1 MLHKIVTN
9 CFTNCYKLFYKLLQT
24 TFLFH
29 NMSESIKNKK
39 QTKPS
44 YCPHCNKT
52 FISKRRA
59 NKCIMSH
66 STSSPVYKVR
76 EQSQQQTKRKSP
88 ESGTSLIPYKKFSS
102 FDDFDEIEFEKL
114 VEDLKAKQK
123 LMVSLCIIPTG
134 EQIKLQIADSI
145 GKCSLSQPI
154 ILEMLTQ
161 KVDSLNAEQHELVAI
176 INDVELPLLKR
187 LSDQSSFQYE
197 RTQAHKAEVEAKIM
211 NGEYDLKYL
220 LAYKQHHKVLSM
232 YGELEIDKLN
242 PVLDLLKNIKNHFNA
257 VAGAINFNT

>member
-1 MLHKIVTN
+1 
-9 CFTNCYKLFYKLLQT
+9 
-24 TFLFH
+24 
-29 NMSESIKNKK
+29 
-39 QTKPS
+39 
-44 YCPHCNKT
+44 
-52 FISKRRA
+52 
-59 NKCIMSH
+59 MSH

-76 EQSQQQTKRKSP
+76 DQSQQQTKRKSP
-88 ESGTSLIPYKKFSS
+88 ESAMIPCKKFSS

-114 VEDLKAKQK
+114 IEDLNAKQK
-123 LMVSLCIIPTG
+123 LMVSLCIIPTA
-134 EQIKLQIADSI
+134 EQIKLQIAESI

-197 RTQAHKAEVEAKIM
+197 RTQAHKAEVEAKII

-232 YGELEIDKLN
+232 YGELEIEKLN
-242 PVLDLLKNIKNHFNA
+242 PMLDLLKNIKNHFNA